1 MIFKVN
7 FATDIFTYKNVEINT
22 LEDLQQFQES
32 LPRTEFNN
40 YRKPELIVDFQ
51 EMTIL
56 IYDYYIE
63 YL

>member
-7 FATDIFTYKNVEINT
+7 SSTDIFTYKDVEINT
-22 LEDLQQFQES
+22 LEDLKQFQES
-32 LPRTEFNN
+32 LPRTEFHN
-40 YRKPELIVDFQ
+40 YQKPELIVDFQ

-63 YL
+63 